1 MKSIFKVTAIG
12 SLLSIGVS
20 SAYAAGNNTRVVI
33 QGDVVPVSCDIDS
46 TSGAAP
52 VDLGNAMPTDF
63 TAGAGIYAGFK
74 TSIKNQKDFYICLG
88 VCSGT
93 VVANKFLELQI
104 TDAPSL
110 PGYPTLLGGGV
121 GSTTM
126 SFGSLLTGKKT
137 QGGADALLQQGDSIQ
152 AFKYTSTNGAEADGA
167 TVKFTSTM
175 ATAITAQVGHMVA
188 PVTFS
193 LAYN

>member
-12 SLLSIGVS
+12 ALLSVGVS

-33 QGDVVPVSCDIDS
+33 QGDVVPVSCDIGS
-46 TSGAAP
+46 TSGPAP
-52 VDLGNAMPTDF
+52 VDLGNAMPSDF
-63 TAGAGIYAGFK
+63 TAGTGIYAGFN
-74 TSIKNQKDFYICLG
+74 TSIKNQKDFYIGLG
-88 VCSGT
+88 GCSGT
-93 VVANKFLELQI
+93 VASGKYLELQI

-110 PGYPTLLGGGV
+110 PGHPTLLGGGV

-126 SFGSLLTGKKT
+126 SFGSLLTSKKT
-137 QGGADALLQQGDSIQ
+137 LGGADALLQQGDTIQ
-152 AFKYTSTNGAEADGA
+152 AFKYTSTDGAEADGA
-167 TVKFTSTM
+167 TVKFTATM
-175 ATAITAQVGHMVA
+175 ATATTAQVGHMVA